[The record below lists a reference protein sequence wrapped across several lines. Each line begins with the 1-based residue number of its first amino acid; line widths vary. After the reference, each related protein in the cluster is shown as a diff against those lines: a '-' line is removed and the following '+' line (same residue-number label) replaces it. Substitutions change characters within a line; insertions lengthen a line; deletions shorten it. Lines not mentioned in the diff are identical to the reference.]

1 MSGKSKIG
9 LIGTGRI
16 GHVHAA
22 SIASHPE
29 ITLRWLCHPVARATA
44 QKREGSR
51 ATADPTGPGF
61 GDDRATLILTDAALC
76 SAAKDGC
83 VDVDPTA

>member
-22 SIASHPE
+22 NIASLPE
-29 ITLRWLCHPVARATA
+29 ITLRWHWDPVARTSA

-51 ATADPTGPGF
+51 ATADPTSRGF
-61 GDDRATLILTDAALC
+61 GDDRATQSPTDTALR
-76 SAAKDGC
+76 SAAKGGS
-83 VDVDPTA
+83 VDVDPNA

>member
-16 GHVHAA
+16 GHAA
-22 SIASHPE
+22 NIVSLPE
-29 ITLRWLCHPVARATA
+29 ITLRWLCDPVARATA

-51 ATADPTGPGF
+51 ATADPTSPGF
-61 GDDRATLILTDAALC
+61 GDDRATLILTDAALR
-76 SAAKDGC
+76 SAAKDGS
-83 VDVDPTA
+83 VDVDPNA